1 MGAFFEVIVAQIV
14 KKDFENKKYNAEQ
27 GLNPGLMLCLTVTLT
42 SKGHAE
48 NPSAASLPTQ
58 YTATGTTSLYFFQ
71 FQSLFII
78 KLNFY
83 CIDMHAFQE
92 FSLTLISNV
101 PFND

>member
-27 GLNPGLMLCLTVTLT
+27 GLMLCLTVTLT

-58 YTATGTTSLYFFQ
+58 YTATASTGTTSLYFL
-71 FQSLFII
+71 QSLLSFII
-78 KLNFY
+78 KFNFY